1 MRVLLCF
8 SIKMGRGAIWALED
22 IFVLCLLACSLGCEY
37 RFGLFPVGEGCQQSY
52 NQCSFGLPTQVR
64 GGGIA
69 YYQCSFGLPTQVRGG
84 GTTSVHSYYPS
95 R

>member
-64 GGGIA
+64 GGGIT
-69 YYQCSFGLPTQVRGG
+69 Y
-84 GTTSVHSYYPS
+84 TSVHSDYPP
-95 R
+95 RLGEGG